1 MSVSNMGGF
10 GGKDTPFRF
19 TPQRIHLGKD
29 HELFEDGDIHR
40 HMYLQNLSSSE
51 TDEQP
56 KHSVAE
62 FGCHI
67 SGCCQRFRS
76 VEEYEH
82 HYNSLHRHVCSACRR
97 SFPSARLLDV
107 HIEEWH
113 DAMFDILSQSQDMY
127 QCLVEGCG
135 LKFRTSKQR
144 KDHLIQIH
152 KYPPDFRFDKTK
164 REHRK
169 EQKPQTR
176 QQAGGAEVM
185 EAVCEAVLPA
195 ADPEQ
200 HQEEE
205 EEEDMETVELQAPSG
220 PGEQGPPSG
229 GTPQPDAE
237 TVSDGQRPRYSY
249 RVPATVCFGKGS
261 VRGFRGRGRRK

>member
-1 MSVSNMGGF
+1 MTQKQPYETLYYLIVTPSVLMYNHNIVLKMEHEDKHLIQMSVLNMGGF

-56 KHSVAE
+56 NVSE

-113 DAMFDILSQSQDMY
+113 DAMFDILSQTLKS
-127 QCLVEGCG
+127 CCG
-135 LKFRTSKQR
+135 LKFRTSKRR

-164 REHRK
+164 REHRSVVPSYNK
-169 EQKPQTR
+169 LFIPMYVIGVTMTLCISTGKSRNLRRGSRP
-176 QQAGGAEVM
+176 
-185 EAVCEAVLPA
+185 AV
-195 ADPEQ
+195 
-200 HQEEE
+200 
-205 EEEDMETVELQAPSG
+205 
-220 PGEQGPPSG
+220 
-229 GTPQPDAE
+229 
-237 TVSDGQRPRYSY
+237 
-249 RVPATVCFGKGS
+249 
-261 VRGFRGRGRRK
+261 RR

>member
-56 KHSVAE
+56 KHSVSE

-185 EAVCEAVLPA
+185 EGVCEAVLPA
-195 ADPEQ
+195 TDPEQ

-220 PGEQGPPSG
+220 PGEQGSPSG